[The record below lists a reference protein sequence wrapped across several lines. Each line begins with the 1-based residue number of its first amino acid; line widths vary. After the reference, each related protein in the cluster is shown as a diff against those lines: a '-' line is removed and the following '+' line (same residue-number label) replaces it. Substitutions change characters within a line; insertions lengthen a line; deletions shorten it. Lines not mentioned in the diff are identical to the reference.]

1 MFDCRYRGFY
11 LWHDGTVGFLSA
23 YQVPEHEKLDRLLC
37 AYVTRGGRLHMG
49 ESFLMSSNRFLCE
62 KSKKAEETFVGLNSK
77 SDRRR
82 IQLST
87 PTLSSDENITRIVCP
102 SGQWAREFLACDVR
116 SACWQKERFAQ
127 DSGND
132 LQRNLTSLCESA
144 LSPLFPCRT
153 GVGRVSFSLVC
164 DHNQDCLDASDEDFC
179 VYPPCSITQQF
190 ECSNRQ
196 V

>member
-1 MFDCRYRGFY
+1 MLDCRYRGFY
-11 LWHDGTVGFLSA
+11 LWIDGTVGFLSA
-23 YQVPEHEKLDRLLC
+23 YLVPDDKKYDRPLH
-37 AYVTRGGRLHMG
+37 AFTTHGGRLYMRD
-49 ESFLMSSNRFLCE
+49 SFLMTSRLFLCE

-82 IQLST
+82 IQLSK
-87 PTLSSDENITRIVCP
+87 PTLTSDENIKRIACP
-102 SGQWAREFLACDVR
+102 SGHWAREFLACDVR
-116 SACWQKERFAQ
+116 SACWQKENHAQ

-144 LSPLFPCRT
+144 LSPLFTCRT
-153 GVGRVSFSLVC
+153 GVGRVSYSLVC

-179 VYPPCSITQQF
+179 VYPPCSIAQQF